1 MLGNLQS
8 QQDILMINNMC
19 TYYTP
24 VVLVCVELLLTH
36 ILKQVP
42 TLLHEY
48 VIITCMHA
56 LLTWYQLSSAAAE
69 SQMEPVIEHCWLSC
83 LRTLPCNSSI
93 CSNQPQ
99 SLHF

>member
-1 MLGNLQS
+1 MLGKLQS
-8 QQDILMINNMC
+8 QQDIFMINNMC
-19 TYYTP
+19 TYYIP
-24 VVLVCVELLLTH
+24 VVLICVELLLTH

-69 SQMEPVIEHCWLSC
+69 SQMEPVIEHYWLLLSKD
-83 LRTLPCNSSI
+83 LAM
-93 CSNQPQ
+93 
-99 SLHF
+99 